1 MEIQGSLPRTILN
14 SKEVYSTRYLRIQN
28 DASLRYRH
36 TRLSGLTNIGLTACK
51 NKHWQKQRQQ
61 QQREQQQ
68 QQQHHQ
74 TQQQQNQ
81 QSQDLMSPQN
91 NEEINS
97 SNPSSPL
104 PLLTMLQQN
113 NKIKQHEEFDYF
125 SDSNCGDLPKDKR
138 LRTTILPEQ
147 LDYLYQKYQIESNP
161 SRKMLETI
169 AKEVNLKKRVVQVW
183 FQNTRARE
191 RKGQFR
197 AHSQVINKR
206 CPFCPALFKVKSA
219 FESHLST
226 KHAEQCSKGEINID
240 AIPDEELSMDS
251 APSIASSNEASFKSF
266 NSSMP
271 PVFNNANDMDS
282 LKKYYEESMKRYL
295 SEIQLNGTK
304 ELTPEIIAKLKSDTN
319 LPREGTTTPLDLSK
333 PFDGMGGFN
342 EFEDD
347 ENDDSLSECSD
358 DEILPNSPKNQINN
372 VQMKILSCL
381 YESYKNPNIIE
392 IEALSREMNI
402 NKKIIQIWYENTRI
416 KDSKNNVNAII
427 NECNICNVKYNNKY
441 KIQDHIFTKKHID
454 NLKIFLDKSPN
465 TQILPEIINNNNN
478 NNQQEIAQLQLLQ
491 MASNL
496 GISPQSLAIAVSKLD
511 SKDQSAMTNEDLS
524 IVQQLYGLTSN
535 NMNPTNQQQLLS
547 SNGY

>member
-1 MEIQGSLPRTILN
+1 
-14 SKEVYSTRYLRIQN
+14 
-28 DASLRYRH
+28 
-36 TRLSGLTNIGLTACK
+36 
-51 NKHWQKQRQQ
+51 
-61 QQREQQQ
+61 
-68 QQQHHQ
+68 
-74 TQQQQNQ
+74 
-81 QSQDLMSPQN
+81 
-91 NEEINS
+91 
-97 SNPSSPL
+97 
-104 PLLTMLQQN
+104 
-113 NKIKQHEEFDYF
+113 
-125 SDSNCGDLPKDKR
+125 
-138 LRTTILPEQ
+138 PEQ
-147 LDYLYQKYQIESNP
+147 LDYLYQKYQVESNP

-226 KHAEQCSKGEINID
+226 KHAEQCSKTEINID

-251 APSIASSNEASFKSF
+251 APSIASSTEASFKNF
-266 NSSMP
+266 NSNMP
-271 PVFNNANDMDS
+271 PVFNNMNDMDS

-304 ELTPEIIAKLKSDTN
+304 DLTPEIIAKLKADPN
-319 LPREGTTTPLDLSK
+319 APRETTTTPLDLSK
-333 PFDGMGGFN
+333 PFEGMGGFN

-347 ENDDSLSECSD
+347 EDDDSLSECSD
-358 DEILPNSPKNQINN
+358 DENSPNSPKNQINS

-381 YESYKNPNIIE
+381 YESHKNPNMIE
-392 IEALSREMNI
+392 IEALSKEMNI
-402 NKKIIQIWYENTRI
+402 NKKLIQIWYENTRI

-454 NLKIFLDKSPN
+454 NLKIFLEKSPN

-535 NMNPTNQQQLLS
+535 NMNSANQQQLLS
-547 SNGY
+547 SNGKFYE